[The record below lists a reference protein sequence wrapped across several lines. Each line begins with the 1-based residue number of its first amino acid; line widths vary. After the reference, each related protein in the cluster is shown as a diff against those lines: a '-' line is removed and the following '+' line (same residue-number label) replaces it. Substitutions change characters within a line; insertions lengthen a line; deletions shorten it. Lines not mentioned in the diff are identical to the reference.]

1 MRALHKEM
9 TLIEWIS
16 LHDFDILDYKIW
28 AERKFCKPSRGTLEK
43 AQKVLKKLDA
53 RWDEMMEFDSEFER
67 NTEFS
72 RIANELKKE
81 GDKL

>member
-16 LHDFDILDYKIW
+16 LHDFWMDDYVFW
-28 AERKFCKPSRGTLEK
+28 AQRYFCKPSKRTLEK

-53 RWDEMMEFDSEFER
+53 RWDEMIEK
-67 NTEFS
+67 
-72 RIANELKKE
+72 EL
-81 GDKL
+81 GI